1 MQKNL
6 VWKLDK
12 VWLRFHVGAVLMIEL
27 LFFFIILLI
36 VAVFSRLIGK
46 LPVSFQMIFI
56 IAGMATGWFV
66 TGYVD
71 ITKPPYS
78 TIIFLIAEIA
88 LVLVLFSDASR
99 VGLKA
104 LNNNLS
110 TRLLTI
116 SLPITIILGV
126 IVAIL
131 MFPGIPWWVAGVIGA
146 ALAPTDAALGQIVV
160 QNKKVPE
167 RIRRTIE
174 IESGLNDGGSVP
186 FLLVFIAIGLAA
198 EAFRPMGYFI
208 EVALEQ
214 IGFGILVGL
223 GVGIGGGWLVLKARD
238 KEWITPNFQRIAF
251 LALAIL
257 TFLIADEVGG
267 SGFIA
272 AFIGG
277 LALGYVVKDA
287 GKILIDF
294 SETEGQLLNLT
305 VFFLLGIVV
314 LPLILNV
321 TWQIILYA
329 ILSLTVLRMLP
340 VALSLIGTKL
350 SRGSVLF
357 IGWFGPRGLAS
368 IVLALLALE
377 ELKVFQGDTTFI
389 TVVFIT
395 VLLSVFAHGLTAS
408 PLSNIYSRGIN
419 SKN

>member
-1 MQKNL
+1 M
-6 VWKLDK
+6 VE
-12 VWLRFHVGAVLMIEL
+12 I
-27 LFFFIILLI
+27 LFFFVILLI
-36 VAVFSRLIGK
+36 VAIFSRLIGK

-56 IAGMATGWFV
+56 IAGMLTGWFI

-116 SLPITIILGV
+116 GLPLTVILGV
-126 IVAIL
+126 ITATL
-131 MFPGIPWWVAGVIGA
+131 LFPGVPWWVAGIIGA

-167 RIRRTIE
+167 RIRKTIE
-174 IESGLNDGGSVP
+174 VESGLNDGGSVP
-186 FLLVFIAIGLAA
+186 FLLVFIAIGLAE
-198 EAFRPMGYFI
+198 EAFKPIGYFI
-208 EVALEQ
+208 HVAMEQ
-214 IGFGILVGL
+214 IGFGIAVGL
-223 GVGIGGGWLVLKARD
+223 LVGIGGGWLVLKARE

-251 LALAIL
+251 LAMAIL
-257 TFLIADEVGG
+257 TFLIADQIGG

-305 VFFLLGIVV
+305 VFFLLGIVI
-314 LPLILNV
+314 LPLLLNL

-329 ILSLTVLRMLP
+329 VLSLTIIRMLP
-340 VALSLIGTKL
+340 VAISLIGTKL
-350 SRGSVLF
+350 DFDTVLF

-377 ELKVFQGDTTFI
+377 ELKVFPGDSTFI
-389 TVVFIT
+389 SVVFIT
-395 VLLSVFAHGLTAS
+395 VLLSVFAHGFTAS
-408 PLSNIYSRGIN
+408 PLSSIYSRRIN
-419 SKN
+419 REELEIETRDEKGSLPPKSK

>member
-1 MQKNL
+1 VGGSL
-6 VWKLDK
+6 V
-12 VWLRFHVGAVLMIEL
+12 IEL
-27 LFFFIILLI
+27 LVFFIILLV
-36 VAVFSRLIGK
+36 VAIFSSLIGK
-46 LPVSFQMIFI
+46 LPISFQMIFI
-56 IAGMATGWFV
+56 VAGMLMGWFV

-71 ITKPPYS
+71 VTQPPYS
-78 TIIFLIAEIA
+78 TIVFLIAEIA

-104 LNNNLS
+104 LENKLS

-116 SLPITIILGV
+116 GLPITIILGV
-126 IVAIL
+126 IIATL
-131 MFPGIPWWVAGVIGA
+131 LFPSIPWWVAGIIGA

-167 RIRRTIE
+167 RIRSTIE

-186 FLLVFIAIGLAA
+186 FLLVFVAIGLTE
-198 EAFRPMGYFI
+198 EAFKPLGYFVQ
-208 EVALEQ
+208 VAFQQ

-223 GVGIGGGWLVLKARD
+223 VVGIVGGWLVLKARD
-238 KEWITPNFQRIAF
+238 KEWITPEFQRIAF
-251 LALAIL
+251 LAMAIL
-257 TFLIADEVGG
+257 TFLIADGIGG

-277 LALGYVVKDA
+277 LALGYIVKDA

-294 SETEGQLLNLT
+294 SETEGQLLNLG

-314 LPLILNV
+314 LPLLYNI
-321 TWQIILYA
+321 TWQILLYS
-329 ILSLTVLRMLP
+329 ILSLTVIRMLP
-340 VALSLIGTKL
+340 VAISLIGTKL
-350 SRGSVLF
+350 GRSTVLF

-377 ELKVFQGDTTFI
+377 ELKVFPGDTTFI
-389 TVVFIT
+389 TVVFVT

-408 PLSNIYSRGIN
+408 PLSNLYARRI
-419 SKN
+419 SKNNQK

>member
-1 MQKNL
+1 M
-6 VWKLDK
+6 VE
-12 VWLRFHVGAVLMIEL
+12 I
-27 LFFFIILLI
+27 LFFFIMLFI
-36 VAVFSRLIGK
+36 VAIFSGLIGR
-46 LPVSFQMIFI
+46 LPISFQMLFVL
-56 IAGMATGWFV
+56 AGMFIGWLV

-71 ITKPPYS
+71 VSKPPYS

-104 LNNNLS
+104 LKNRHS

-116 SLPITIILGV
+116 GLPLTIILGF
-126 IVAIL
+126 IVATLI
-131 MFPGIPWWVAGVIGA
+131 FPGIPWWVAGIIGA

-167 RIRRTIE
+167 KIRNTIE

-186 FLLVFIAIGLAA
+186 FLLLFISIGLAE
-198 EAFRPMGYFI
+198 EAFKPSVYFI
-208 EVALEQ
+208 QVLVQQ
-214 IGFGILVGL
+214 IGLGALVGL
-223 GVGIGGGWLVLKARD
+223 AVGIIGGWLVIKARA
-238 KEWITPNFQRIAF
+238 KKWITSNFQRIAF
-251 LALAIL
+251 LAMAIL
-257 TFLIADEVGG
+257 TFLIADQLGG

-294 SETEGQLLNLT
+294 SETEGQLLNLA

-314 LPLILNV
+314 LPLLYTI

-329 ILSLTVLRMLP
+329 ILSLTIIRMLP
-340 VALSLIGTKL
+340 VAISLTGTKL
-350 SRGSVLF
+350 DLDSILF

-368 IVLALLALE
+368 IVLALLALQ
-377 ELKVFQGDTTFI
+377 ELKVFPGDNIFL
-389 TVVFIT
+389 TVAFVT
-395 VLLSVFAHGLTAS
+395 VLISVFAHGFTAS
-408 PLSNIYSRGIN
+408 PLSNIYARRNKQNNRI
-419 SKN
+419 K

>member
-1 MQKNL
+1 MYEFL
-6 VWKLDK
+6 V
-12 VWLRFHVGAVLMIEL
+12 
-27 LFFFIILLI
+27 FFIVLLV
-36 VAVFSRLIGK
+36 VAIFSSLIGK
-46 LPVSFQMIFI
+46 LPISFQMIFVV
-56 IAGMATGWFV
+56 AGMLVGWFI

-71 ITKPPYS
+71 VTQPPYS

-104 LNNNLS
+104 LENRLS

-116 SLPITIILGV
+116 GLPITIILGV
-126 IVAIL
+126 IIAIL
-131 MFPGIPWWVAGVIGA
+131 IFPGIPWWVAGIIGA

-167 RIRRTIE
+167 RIRSTIE

-198 EAFRPMGYFI
+198 EAFKPTIYFI
-208 EVALEQ
+208 QVAFQQ
-214 IGFGILVGL
+214 IGFGILAGLVVGL
-223 GVGIGGGWLVLKARD
+223 LGGWLVLKAKD
-238 KEWITPNFQRIAF
+238 KEWITPEFQRIAF
-251 LALAIL
+251 LAMAIL
-257 TFLIADEVGG
+257 TFLIADELGG

-294 SETEGQLLNLT
+294 SETEGQLLNLG

-314 LPLILNV
+314 LPLLFNI

-329 ILSLTVLRMLP
+329 VLSLTIIRMLP
-340 VALSLIGTKL
+340 VAISLIGTKL
-350 SRGSVLF
+350 GRDTVLF
-357 IGWFGPRGLAS
+357 IGWFGP
-368 IVLALLALE
+368 
-377 ELKVFQGDTTFI
+377 
-389 TVVFIT
+389 
-395 VLLSVFAHGLTAS
+395 
-408 PLSNIYSRGIN
+408 
-419 SKN
+419 

>member
-1 MQKNL
+1 
-6 VWKLDK
+6 
-12 VWLRFHVGAVLMIEL
+12 MIEIVV
-27 LFFFIILLI
+27 FFIMILI
-36 VAVFSRLIGK
+36 VSLFSRLICK
-46 LPVSFQMIFI
+46 LPISFQMIFI
-56 IAGMATGWFV
+56 VAGMLIGWLV

-71 ITKPPYS
+71 VSKPPFS

-104 LNNNLS
+104 LKNDLS
-110 TRLLTI
+110 TRLLI
-116 SLPITIILGV
+116 VGLPITIVLGV
-126 IVAIL
+126 IAATLI
-131 MFPGIPWWVAGVIGA
+131 FPDVPWWVAGIIGA

-160 QNKKVPE
+160 QNKDVPQK
-167 RIRRTIE
+167 IRTTIE

-198 EAFRPMGYFI
+198 EAFRPMGFFI
-208 EVALEQ
+208 EVAFEQ
-214 IGFGILVGL
+214 IVYGALVGL
-223 GVGIGGGWLVLKARD
+223 ALGLAGGWMVLKSRE
-238 KEWITPNFQRIAF
+238 KRWITPTYERIAF
-251 LALAIL
+251 LALALL
-257 TFLIADEVGG
+257 TFFIADEIGG

-277 LALGYVVKDA
+277 LALGYIVKDA
-287 GKILIDF
+287 GEILIDF

-314 LPLILNV
+314 VPLLPDVN
-321 TWQIILYA
+321 WQIILYSV
-329 ILSLTVLRMLP
+329 LSLTVIRMLP

-350 SRGSVLF
+350 SWNSVLF

-377 ELKVFQGDTTFI
+377 ELKVLHGDTTFI
-389 TVVFIT
+389 SVVFIT

-408 PLSNIYSRGIN
+408 PLSKLYSK
-419 SKN
+419 SKRIIHHDQFFY

>member
-1 MQKNL
+1 M
-6 VWKLDK
+6 
-12 VWLRFHVGAVLMIEL
+12 AI
-27 LFFFIILLI
+27 
-36 VAVFSRLIGK
+36 FSGLIGK
-46 LPVSFQMIFI
+46 LPISFQMIFVV
-56 IAGMATGWFV
+56 AGMFVGWLV

-71 ITKPPYS
+71 VTQPPYS

-104 LNNNLS
+104 LENKLS
-110 TRLLTI
+110 TRLLI
-116 SLPITIILGV
+116 IGLPITIILGV
-126 IVAIL
+126 IIATIL
-131 MFPGIPWWVAGVIGA
+131 FPGIPWWVAGIIGA

-167 RIRRTIE
+167 KIRSTIE

-198 EAFRPMGYFI
+198 EAFKPSGYFI
-208 EVALEQ
+208 QVAFQQ

-223 GVGIGGGWLVLKARD
+223 VVGLLGGWLVLKAREN
-238 KEWITPNFQRIAF
+238 KWITPEFQRIAF
-251 LALAIL
+251 LAMAIL
-257 TFLIADEVGG
+257 TFLVADALGG

-277 LALGYVVKDA
+277 LALGYLVKDA

-294 SETEGQLLNLT
+294 SEAEGQLLNLA

-314 LPLILNV
+314 LPLLFNI
-321 TWQIILYA
+321 TWQILLYS
-329 ILSLTVLRMLP
+329 ILSLTVIRMLP
-340 VALSLIGTKL
+340 VAISLIGTKL
-350 SRGSVLF
+350 GRDSVLF

-368 IVLALLALE
+368 IVLALLALD
-377 ELKVFQGDTTFI
+377 ELKVFPGDTTFI
-389 TVVFIT
+389 TVVFVT

-408 PLSNIYSRGIN
+408 PLSNLYSKKIGNVKPKISRK
-419 SKN
+419 S

>member
-1 MQKNL
+1 M
-6 VWKLDK
+6 V
-12 VWLRFHVGAVLMIEL
+12 EL
-27 LFFFIILLI
+27 LVFFIILLV
-36 VAVFSRLIGK
+36 VAIFSGLIGK
-46 LPVSFQMIFI
+46 LPISFQMIFVV
-56 IAGMATGWFV
+56 AGMLMGWLV

-71 ITKPPYS
+71 VTKPPYS

-104 LNNNLS
+104 LENKLS

-116 SLPITIILGV
+116 GLPITIILGV
-126 IVAIL
+126 VIAIFL
-131 MFPGIPWWVAGVIGA
+131 FPGIPWWVAGIIGA

-167 RIRRTIE
+167 RIRSTIE

-186 FLLVFIAIGLAA
+186 FLLVFIAIGLTE
-198 EAFRPMGYFI
+198 EAFKPLGYFI
-208 EVALEQ
+208 QVAFQQ

-223 GVGIGGGWLVLKARD
+223 VVGLLGGWLVLKAR
-238 KEWITPNFQRIAF
+238 ENNWITQEFQRIAF
-251 LALAIL
+251 LAMAIL
-257 TFLIADEVGG
+257 TFLIADVLGG

-277 LALGYVVKDA
+277 LALGYVVRDA

-294 SETEGQLLNLT
+294 SATEGQLLNLG

-314 LPLILNV
+314 LPLLYNV
-321 TWQIILYA
+321 TWQILIYS
-329 ILSLTVLRMLP
+329 ILSLTVIRMLP
-340 VALSLIGTKL
+340 VAISFIGTKL
-350 SRGSVLF
+350 GRDTVLF

-377 ELKVFQGDTTFI
+377 ELKVFPGDTTFI
-389 TVVFIT
+389 TVVFLT

-408 PLSNIYSRGIN
+408 PLSNLYARRISRN
-419 SKN
+419 NRK

>member
-1 MQKNL
+1 
-6 VWKLDK
+6 V
-12 VWLRFHVGAVLMIEL
+12 VEL
-27 LFFFIILLI
+27 LVFFIILLF
-36 VAVFSRLIGK
+36 VAIFSGLIGK
-46 LPVSFQMIFI
+46 LPISFQMIFVVV
-56 IAGMATGWFV
+56 GMFIGWLV

-71 ITKPPYS
+71 VTKPPYS
-78 TIIFLIAEIA
+78 TLIFLIAEIA

-104 LNNNLS
+104 LENNLS

-116 SLPITIILGV
+116 GLPITIILGV
-126 IVAIL
+126 IIATLI
-131 MFPGIPWWVAGVIGA
+131 FPGIPWWVAGIIGA

-167 RIRRTIE
+167 RIRSTIE

-198 EAFRPMGYFI
+198 EAFKPMGYFI
-208 EVALEQ
+208 QVALEQ

-223 GVGIGGGWLVLKARD
+223 GVGLAGGWLVLKARD
-238 KEWITPNFQRIAF
+238 KQWITPEFQRIAF
-251 LALAIL
+251 LAMAIL
-257 TFLIADEVGG
+257 TFLIADALGG

-277 LALGYVVKDA
+277 LALGYIVKDA

-294 SETEGQLLNLT
+294 SATEGQFLNLA

-314 LPLILNV
+314 LPLLFNI
-321 TWQIILYA
+321 TWQILIYS
-329 ILSLTVLRMLP
+329 ILSLTVIRMLP
-340 VALSLIGTKL
+340 VAISLIGTKL
-350 SRGSVLF
+350 GRDTVLF

-377 ELKVFQGDTTFI
+377 ELKVFPGDTTFI
-389 TVVFIT
+389 TVVFVT

-408 PLSNIYSRGIN
+408 PLSNLYAKRISSN
-419 SKN
+419 QK

>member
-1 MQKNL
+1 MLL
-6 VWKLDK
+6 V
-12 VWLRFHVGAVLMIEL
+12 
-27 LFFFIILLI
+27 
-36 VAVFSRLIGK
+36 VAIFSRLIGK
-46 LPVSFQMIFI
+46 LPISFQMIFI
-56 IAGMATGWFV
+56 VAGMFIGWLV

-71 ITKPPYS
+71 VTKPPYS
-78 TIIFLIAEIA
+78 TLIFLIAEIA

-104 LNNNLS
+104 LENNLS

-116 SLPITIILGV
+116 GLPITIFLGV
-126 IVAIL
+126 IIATL
-131 MFPGIPWWVAGVIGA
+131 MFPGIPWWVAGIIGA

-160 QNKKVPE
+160 QNKQVPE
-167 RIRRTIE
+167 RIRSTIE

-186 FLLVFIAIGLAA
+186 FLLLFVAIGLAA
-198 EAFRPMGYFI
+198 EMFKPSGYFI
-208 EVALEQ
+208 QVLLAQ
-214 IGFGILVGL
+214 IGFGALVGL
-223 GVGIGGGWLVLKARD
+223 AVGIGGGWLVLKARD

-251 LALAIL
+251 LSLAIL
-257 TFLIADEVGG
+257 TFLIADELGG

-277 LALGYVVKDA
+277 LALGYIVKDA
-287 GKILIDF
+287 GDILIDF

-305 VFFLLGIVV
+305 VFFLLGIVI
-314 LPLILNV
+314 LPLLLNL

-329 ILSLTVLRMLP
+329 ILSLTIIRMVP

-350 SRGSVLF
+350 KWDSVLF

-377 ELKVFQGDTTFI
+377 ELKVFPGDTTFI

-395 VLLSVFAHGLTAS
+395 VLISVFAHGVTAS
-408 PLSNIYSRGIN
+408 PLSNIYARRN
-419 SKN
+419 KQN

>member
-1 MQKNL
+1 
-6 VWKLDK
+6 
-12 VWLRFHVGAVLMIEL
+12 
-27 LFFFIILLI
+27 
-36 VAVFSRLIGK
+36 
-46 LPVSFQMIFI
+46 MIFI
-56 IAGMATGWFV
+56 VAGMLVGWLV

-71 ITKPPYS
+71 VTKPPFS

-104 LNNNLS
+104 LENNLS

-116 SLPITIILGV
+116 GLPITIVLGV
-126 IVAIL
+126 IIATL
-131 MFPGIPWWVAGVIGA
+131 MFPSIPWWVGGIIGA

-160 QNKKVPE
+160 QNMKIPE
-167 RIRRTIE
+167 RIRKTIE

-198 EAFRPMGYFI
+198 EAFKPIGYFVQ
-208 EVALEQ
+208 VALEQ
-214 IGFGILVGL
+214 IGFGVLVGL

-257 TFLIADEVGG
+257 TFLIADELGG

-287 GKILIDF
+287 GKILMDF

-314 LPLILNV
+314 LPLLLHV
-321 TWQIILYA
+321 TWQILLYA
-329 ILSLTVLRMLP
+329 ILSLTVIRMLP
-340 VALSLIGTKL
+340 VAISLIGTKL
-350 SRGSVLF
+350 GLGSVLF

-368 IVLALLALE
+368 IVLALLALQ
-377 ELKVFQGDTTFI
+377 ELKIFPGDSTFI

-408 PLSNIYSRGIN
+408 PLSNIYAKRNKQIIREI
-419 SKN
+419 KL

>member
-1 MQKNL
+1 
-6 VWKLDK
+6 
-12 VWLRFHVGAVLMIEL
+12 MIEI
-27 LFFFIILLI
+27 LFFFIILFI
-36 VAVFSRLIGK
+36 VAIFSHLIRK
-46 LPVSFQMIFI
+46 LPISYQMIFI
-56 IAGMATGWFV
+56 LAGMIIGWLV

-71 ITKPPYS
+71 VTKPPFS

-116 SLPITIILGV
+116 GLPICIILGV
-126 IVAIL
+126 LVAIIL
-131 MFPGIPWWVAGVIGA
+131 FPGIPWWVAGLIGA

-160 QNKKVPE
+160 QNLKVPE

-174 IESGLNDGGSVP
+174 IESGLNDGGAVP
-186 FLLVFIAIGLAA
+186 FLLVFIAAGLAA
-198 EAFRPMGYFI
+198 EAFRPIGYLI
-208 EVALEQ
+208 EIAFQQ
-214 IGFGILVGL
+214 IGFGVLAGL

-238 KEWITPNFQRIAF
+238 NEWITPNFQRIAF

-257 TFLIADEVGG
+257 SFLIADEIGG

-314 LPLILNV
+314 LPFLLTI
-321 TWQIILYA
+321 TWQILLYSF
-329 ILSLTVLRMLP
+329 LSLTIIRMLP
-340 VALSLIGTKL
+340 VFISLIGTKL
-350 SRGSVLF
+350 NKDSKLF

-377 ELKVFQGDTTFI
+377 ELKVFPGDNTFI
-389 TVVFIT
+389 AVVLIT
-395 VLLSVFAHGLTAS
+395 VLISVFIHGFTAA
-408 PLSNIYSRGIN
+408 PLSNIYSRRN
-419 SKN
+419 DDR

>member
-1 MQKNL
+1 
-6 VWKLDK
+6 
-12 VWLRFHVGAVLMIEL
+12 MIEI
-27 LFFFIILLI
+27 LFFFIMLFI
-36 VAVFSRLIGK
+36 VAIFSGLISK
-46 LPVSFQMIFI
+46 LPISFQMLFVL
-56 IAGMATGWFV
+56 AGMFIGWLV

-71 ITKPPYS
+71 VSKPPYS

-104 LNNNLS
+104 LKNNLS

-116 SLPITIILGV
+116 GLPLTIILGV
-126 IVAIL
+126 ILATLI
-131 MFPGIPWWVAGVIGA
+131 FPGIPWWVAGIIGA

-167 RIRRTIE
+167 KIRSTIE

-186 FLLVFIAIGLAA
+186 FLLLFISIGLAE
-198 EAFRPMGYFI
+198 EAFKPSVYFI
-208 EVALEQ
+208 QVLVEQ
-214 IGFGILVGL
+214 IGFGALVGL
-223 GVGIGGGWLVLKARD
+223 AVGIIGGWLVIKARA
-238 KEWITPNFQRIAF
+238 KKWITSNFQRIAF
-251 LALAIL
+251 LSMAIL
-257 TFLIADEVGG
+257 TFLIADELGG

-314 LPLILNV
+314 LPLLYTI

-329 ILSLTVLRMLP
+329 ILSLTIIRMLP
-340 VALSLIGTKL
+340 VAISLTGTKL
-350 SRGSVLF
+350 DLDSILF

-368 IVLALLALE
+368 IVLALLALQ
-377 ELKVFQGDTTFI
+377 ELKVFPGDNIFL
-389 TVVFIT
+389 TVAFVT
-395 VLLSVFAHGLTAS
+395 VLISVFAHGFTAS
-408 PLSNIYSRGIN
+408 PLSNIYARRNKQNNKI
-419 SKN
+419 K